1 MLFQNFYFKK
11 HPNTEIL
18 VKQPK
23 NLNCMLNIARTFFY
37 KKPIQKPKTL
47 F

>member
-11 HPNTEIL
+11 HANTEVL
-18 VKQPK
+18 VKK
-23 NLNCMLNIARTFFY
+23 TRNLDCMLNRARTFFY